1 MINTR
6 TETTSK
12 NLNTLCVALVNHAML
27 LKSGLT
33 PYEAQCA
40 TLNSVVVQALDASTP
55 RVQENFGLYMQYQ
68 VEQSRKEEPS
78 RKEDCISLDF
88 VTNNVISLSDH
99 IEKKD
104 QKQQALAWEGA
115 VTPYMRT
122 YG

>member
-1 MINTR
+1 MINAQ
-6 TETTSK
+6 TETISK

-40 TLNSVVVQALDASTP
+40 TLNSVVVQALDSSTP
-55 RVQENFGLYMQYQ
+55 RVQENFGRYMQFQ
-68 VEQSRKEEPS
+68 VEQSRKEN
-78 RKEDCISLDF
+78 CTSLDF

-99 IEKKD
+99 LEKKD
-104 QKQQALAWEGA
+104 QKQQALAWDGA
-115 VTPYMRT
+115 VTPYLRT